1 MEYNYTS
8 SEERRMRRSFQKAY
22 KRLMRLS
29 IIAIIVAIV
38 LTYVITVNT
47 TSKHVLVQTDSV
59 IVVAQ
64 EYDSLW
70 GLTHEYC
77 PESMD
82 MRDYITCVIKANNM
96 TGSGI
101 YVGQPIWIPIF
112 EEVEV
117 NY

>member
-29 IIAIIVAIV
+29 VIAIIIAIL
-38 LTYVITVNT
+38 LTWVITANT
-47 TSKHVLVQTDSV
+47 TSRRVLVQTDST

-77 PESMD
+77 PNGMD
-82 MRDYITCVIKANNM
+82 MRDYIVCVEKANNM
-96 TGSGI
+96 VSSTI
-101 YVGQPIWIPIF
+101 YVGQPVFIPIF
-112 EEVEV
+112 EEV
-117 NY
+117 NF